1 MDAARGCSRP
11 PGTAQPAEKAPRF
24 HLLRASARSLAG
36 ARVEKSIGPMN
47 SLIFLHRWIGVVLA
61 LFMLVW
67 FSTGL
72 VIAFLAPPPIV
83 RAQQLAHAERLAPE
97 ERWLSLGDALA
108 ARALGGRREEED
120 GVIAEG
126 RLVRIA
132 GAPVWLI
139 ENQFG
144 RRSAISAQDG
154 APIVFSPE
162 QARRVADLWAE
173 GVNLVYSGSEE
184 APVGVRNAEALRPFH
199 RFATPDGREIVVSA
213 RTGEVVQSATRGER
227 ALIYAGNWLHLFRWL
242 DLVGAG
248 DYRRAALSWAGFFAA
263 AAALTGVILGFVKW
277 KPGVFGRPTYS
288 RGRTQPYREF
298 FFAYHFWAGL
308 IGGVFVLLWAASGF
322 LSTNPGQIFSPPTPS
337 PDELARYR
345 SAARPEAMASATSAG
360 LAALGPETV
369 ALFWSRIEDDAVL
382 LAVSRDGERRP
393 VETGRTKAAFG
404 EDALLA
410 AAARLA
416 GATRIAGRELLID
429 YDSYYYPNHHQSR
442 IDKPLPVLRVDLADA
457 GGASLYIDPVDGRL
471 LAKIDASRRIY
482 RWLYSAAHHW
492 DFGPFRNQILWNGW
506 MALWVFFGLALSTT
520 AVVLAWRRLRRSIP
534 QRERRALAAQK
545 A

>member
-1 MDAARGCSRP
+1 MRRASVRSP
-11 PGTAQPAEKAPRF
+11 PG
-24 HLLRASARSLAG
+24 ARL
-36 ARVEKSIGPMN
+36 EESIGHMN

-72 VIAFLAPPPIV
+72 VIAFLAPPPIS

-97 ERWLSLGDALA
+97 ASWLSLGDAIA
-108 ARALGGRREEED
+108 ARALGARQGED
-120 GVIAEG
+120 ADVIAEG

-139 ENQFG
+139 ENQSG
-144 RRSAISAQDG
+144 GRSAISAQDG
-154 APIVFSPE
+154 APVIFSPE
-162 QARRVADLWAE
+162 RARRVADLWAA
-173 GVNLVYSGSEE
+173 GADLVYKGSEE

-199 RFATPDGREIVVSA
+199 RYAAPDGREIVVSA

-227 ALIYAGNWLHLFRWL
+227 ALIYAGNWIHLFRWL

-248 DYRRAALSWAGFFAA
+248 DYRRPALSWAGFLAA
-263 AAALTGVILGFVKW
+263 AGALTGLILGFVKW
-277 KPGVFGRPTYS
+277 KPGLFGRPTYS

-298 FFAYHFWAGL
+298 FLAYHFWAGL
-308 IGGVFVLLWAASGF
+308 IGGVFALSWAASGF
-322 LSTNPGQIFSPPTPS
+322 LSTNPGQIFSQPTPS
-337 PDELARYR
+337 PDEVARYR
-345 SAARPEAMASATSAG
+345 GAGGAEAMASATSAG
-360 LAALGPETV
+360 VAALAPEMV
-369 ALFWSRIEDDAVL
+369 ALSWSRVGDAAVR
-382 LAVSRDGERRP
+382 LAVSREGERRP
-393 VETGRTKAAFG
+393 LETDPAKATFG
-404 EDALLA
+404 EAVLAA

-416 GATRIAGRELLID
+416 GTTPIAGRALLND
-429 YDSYYYPNHHQSR
+429 YDSYYYPNHHQTR

-457 GGASLYIDPVDGRL
+457 GRTSLYIDPADGRL
-471 LAKIDASRRIY
+471 LAKIDTGRRAY
-482 RWLYSAAHHW
+482 RWLYSAVHHW
-492 DFGPFRNQILWNGW
+492 DFGAFRNQWVWNGW
-506 MALWVFFGLALSTT
+506 MALWISFGLALSTT

>member
-1 MDAARGCSRP
+1 M
-11 PGTAQPAEKAPRF
+11 K
-24 HLLRASARSLAG
+24 
-36 ARVEKSIGPMN
+36 

-72 VIAFLAPPPIV
+72 VIAFLAAPPIT
-83 RAQQLAHAERLAPE
+83 RAQQLAHAESLAPE
-97 ERWLSLGDALA
+97 ASWLSLGDALA
-108 ARALGGRREEED
+108 ARALGGRHEQED
-120 GVIAEG
+120 GVIVEG
-126 RLVRIA
+126 RLVRVA
-132 GAPVWLI
+132 GAPAWLI

-144 RRSAISAQDG
+144 RRSAISALDG

-162 QARRVADLWAE
+162 QARRIADLWAE
-173 GVNLVYSGSEE
+173 GADLVYSGAEE

-199 RFATPDGREIVVSA
+199 RFAAPDSREIVVSA

-277 KPGVFGRPTYS
+277 RPGFFGRPTYS

-308 IGGVFVLLWAASGF
+308 IGGVFALSWAASGF
-322 LSTNPGQIFSPPTPS
+322 FSTNPGQIFSQPTPS
-337 PDELARYR
+337 PDEIARYR
-345 SAARPEAMASATSAG
+345 AVGGPDAMASATSAG
-360 LAALGPETV
+360 VAALAPETV
-369 ALFWSRIEDDAVL
+369 ALSWSRIGDDAVL
-382 LAVSRDGERRP
+382 LAVSRDGERRAL
-393 VETGRTKAAFG
+393 ETGRTKAAFG
-404 EDALLA
+404 EDALAA

-416 GATRIAGRELLID
+416 GTAPISGRELLID

-457 GGASLYIDPVDGRL
+457 GRSSLYIDPVDGRL
-471 LAKIDASRRIY
+471 LAKIDASRRVY
-482 RWLYSAAHHW
+482 RWLYSAVHHW
-492 DFGPFRNQILWNGW
+492 DFGPFRDHWLWNGW